1 MLKVEWFVWLAV
13 NWLPKSEN
21 LEGPQRKKIY
31 RSDKT
36 FDINTALQASL
47 VTVISNT

>member
-13 NWLPKSEN
+13 NWLSKSEN